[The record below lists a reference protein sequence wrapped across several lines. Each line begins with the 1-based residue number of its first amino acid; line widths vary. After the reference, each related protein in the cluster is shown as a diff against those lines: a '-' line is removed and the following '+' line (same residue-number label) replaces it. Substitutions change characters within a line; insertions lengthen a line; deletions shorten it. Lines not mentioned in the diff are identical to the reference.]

1 MKKYCI
7 LLLIICCNH
16 VTRASSNTVG
26 GNKFFTSKTTN
37 ENPLKKIVRKIAK
50 ANVFDATPI
59 ANNGKV
65 ISEQEINYRDL
76 LNTASPEQLIDLATN
91 DKNAVVRLYAFRALM
106 EKVKSAPDNLYQ
118 QFKNDNTG
126 IKVING
132 KISERKPLSAI
143 SNGFLY

>member
-1 MKKYCI
+1 MKKFCI

-16 VTRASSNTVG
+16 VTIASSNTVY
-26 GNKFFTSKTTN
+26 GNNIFNHKTTN
-37 ENPLKKIVRKIAK
+37 ENPIKKIVRKIAK
-50 ANVFDATPI
+50 ANVFDITPI
-59 ANNGKV
+59 ANKGKV

-91 DKNAVVRLYAFRALM
+91 DKNGVVRLYAFRALM

-118 QFKNDNTG
+118 QFKNDNTS

-132 KISERKPLSAI
+132 NISERKPLSAL

>member
-1 MKKYCI
+1 MKKFCI
-7 LLLIICCNH
+7 LLVIICCNH
-16 VTRASSNTVG
+16 VTIASTNTAY
-26 GNKFFTSKTTN
+26 GNNIFNHKTTN

-50 ANVFDATPI
+50 ANVFDATPV
-59 ANNGKV
+59 ANKGKV

-91 DKNAVVRLYAFRALM
+91 YKNAVVRLYAFRALM
-106 EKVKSAPDNLYQ
+106 EKVKSAPNNLYQ
-118 QFKNDNTG
+118 KFKNDNTS

-132 KISERKPLSAI
+132 KFSERKPLSAV